1 MKEKKVME
9 IIKLIQYGTAFVLLI
24 LSWKAILFPKKDVIN
39 KTEYLSPL
47 VLYIISIAL
56 IFLSNW
62 KHSSM
67 LKEDFPVNKPY
78 IIQNFTIIG
87 IMAILTLI
95 VSATGGILRKK
106 HNQKEIS
113 ELILNEYIK
122 PVTESIFIMIF
133 IMLSPFMAN
142 IIHVALQGL
151 VKDFIILFKYSF

>member
-1 MKEKKVME
+1 ME
-9 IIKLIQYGTAFVLLI
+9 IIKPIQYGTAFMLLI
-24 LSWKAILFPKKDVIN
+24 ISWKTILFPKKDVIN
-39 KTEYLSPL
+39 KKEYLSPL

-67 LKEDFPVNKPY
+67 LKYDFPVNKPY
-78 IIQNFTIIG
+78 IIQTFTIMS

-95 VSATGGILRKK
+95 VSIIGAILRKK

-122 PVTESIFIMIF
+122 PVTESVFIMIF
-133 IMLSPFMAN
+133 IILSPYMVN
-142 IIHVALQGL
+142 IIHTTLQGL
-151 VKDFIILFKYSF
+151 VKDFINLFKYSF

>member
-1 MKEKKVME
+1 ME
-9 IIKLIQYGTAFVLLI
+9 IIKPIQYGTAFILLI
-24 LSWKAILFPKKDVIN
+24 ISWKTILFPKKDVIN
-39 KTEYLSPL
+39 KKEYLSPL

-67 LKEDFPVNKPY
+67 LKDDFPVNKPY
-78 IIQNFTIIG
+78 IIQTFTIMS

-95 VSATGGILRKK
+95 VSVIGAILRKK

-122 PVTESIFIMIF
+122 PVTESVFIMIF
-133 IMLSPFMAN
+133 IILSPYIVN
-142 IIHVALQGL
+142 IIHATLQGL
-151 VKDFIILFKYSF
+151 VKDFINLFKYSF